1 MWVKKTR
8 FNFMLFGSAWGN
20 AMQKVFENNRHL
32 LGRKKNLKELM
43 DEQGISHH
51 HTKYTFK
58 KADPER
64 IKKLHNQLIGENR
77 ISLVKQ
83 VGILVFLTMIIF
95 GAIYFF
101 VF

>member
-1 MWVKKTR
+1 MMLGGGAIDAMKK
-8 FNFMLFGSAWGN
+8 SY
-20 AMQKVFENNRHL
+20 ENNRNL
-32 LGRKKNLKELM
+32 LGRRKKLKELI

-58 KADPER
+58 KADPESL
-64 IKKLHNQLIGENR
+64 KKLHTRLIIENR
-77 ISLVKQ
+77 TSLLKQ